1 MFSQPVIIIYAGLL
15 QRVGK
20 KNKKGKLCKPI
31 RQKVTGRPSGSH
43 RIKETYAVIKKG
55 LDESGQDT
63 ATGQLSCR

>member
-20 KNKKGKLCKPI
+20 KTKKENYVNPSGK
-31 RQKVTGRPSGSH
+31 KVTGRPPGGH